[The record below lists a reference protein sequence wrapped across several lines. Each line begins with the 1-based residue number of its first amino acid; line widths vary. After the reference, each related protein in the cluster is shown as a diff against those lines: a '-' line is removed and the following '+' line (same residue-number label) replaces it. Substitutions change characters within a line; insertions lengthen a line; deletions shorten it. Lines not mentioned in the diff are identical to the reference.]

1 VLEEL
6 GVDPFEEWVYRAIL
20 RRTATSRAE
29 LVAATGAGSRR
40 VGRALSTLEEL
51 GLVRRAE
58 GAYAPVHPDVAVNML
73 IHRRRAGL
81 EEVRGSLGELID
93 EFRLG
98 NMRAHPS
105 GLIEIV
111 VGPDAIHES
120 AHLDQLPSESVLCF
134 DKPPYT
140 TSLDSNEVAAERPWL
155 ERGVEVRAIYD
166 TAALQLPGRLANV
179 TELVRLGEQA
189 RTLPEVPVK
198 LKICD
203 RRVAILMLAGSD
215 DEIAAAA
222 VVQRSSLL
230 DALIA
235 LFESYWALAR
245 PVLPSLSDSDSGGEL
260 DEQEAL
266 VVAMLGAGLT
276 DQAIARHLEVSLRT
290 ARRRIAAVMEKV
302 NATSRF
308 QAGAAAAHRGWA

>member
-1 VLEEL
+1 MLEEL
-6 GVDPFEEWVYRAIL
+6 GISPLEEQVYRAVL
-20 RRTATSRAE
+20 SRTATSRSE
-29 LVAATGAGSRR
+29 LATATGAATST
-40 VGRALSTLEEL
+40 VGRALSKLEEL
-51 GLVRRAE
+51 GLIRRTD
-58 GAYAPVHPDVAVNML
+58 GAYSPAHPDPALNTL

-81 EEVRGSLGELID
+81 EKVRGTLGELVD

-111 VGPDAIHES
+111 VGPDAIHEI
-120 AHLDQLPSESVLCF
+120 AHMDQLPTTSLMTF

-140 TSLDSNEVAAERPWL
+140 MSADQFDEVGQERPLL

-166 TAALQLPGRLANV
+166 TEALQMPGRLATI
-179 TELVRLGEQA
+179 TELIRLGEQA

-203 RRVAILMLAGSD
+203 RRVAILMLEGSD
-215 DEIAAAA
+215 EEIAAAA
-222 VVQRSSLL
+222 VIQRSSLL
-230 DALIA
+230 DGMIA
-235 LFESYWALAR
+235 LFDSYWTMAR
-245 PVLPSLSDSDSGGEL
+245 PVLPSHDDAEGDL
-260 DEQEAL
+260 DEGEAL

-276 DQAIARHLEVSLRT
+276 DQAIARHLDVSLRT
-290 ARRRIAAVMEKV
+290 ARRRIASVIEKV

-308 QAGAAAAHRGWA
+308 QAGAAAAHRGWV

>member
-1 VLEEL
+1 MLEEL
-6 GVDPFEEWVYRAIL
+6 GVSPFEEKVYRAVL
-20 RRTATSRAE
+20 SRTATSRAE
-29 LVAATGAGSRR
+29 LAAATGAGAST
-40 VGRALSTLEEL
+40 VARALSTLEEL
-51 GLVRRAE
+51 GLVRRTDGTYSPA
-58 GAYAPVHPDVAVNML
+58 HPDAAVNML

-81 EEVRGSLGELID
+81 EKVRGSLGELVD

-111 VGPDAIHES
+111 VGQDAIHEI
-120 AHLDQLPSESVLCF
+120 AHMDQLPTTSLMTF

-140 TSLDSNEVAAERPWL
+140 TPVEDEVDQERPL
-155 ERGVEVRAIYD
+155 LARGVEVRAIYD
-166 TAALQLPGRLANV
+166 TEALQLSGRLATV
-179 TELVRLGEQA
+179 TELVGLGEQA

-203 RRVAILMLAGSD
+203 RRVAILMLEGRE

-222 VVQRSSLL
+222 VIQRSSLL
-230 DALIA
+230 DGMIA
-235 LFESYWALAR
+235 LFDAYWTMAR
-245 PVLPSLSDSDSGGEL
+245 PVLPTHDDTDGDL
-260 DEQEAL
+260 DDREAL

-276 DQAIARHLEVSLRT
+276 DQAIARHLDVSLRT
-290 ARRRIAAVMEKV
+290 ARRRIASVIEKV

-308 QAGAAAAHRGWA
+308 QAGAAAAHRGWV